1 MATSIKICDDAGII
15 HKTLWELKRKDFHL
29 GQLHPQ
35 DLFIQ
40 KIAFSEMSLERVIAA
55 SEFLERLGYL
65 LVQKGDK
72 NGSA

>member
-1 MATSIKICDDAGII
+1 MSTSIKICDDADII
-15 HKTLWELKRKDFHL
+15 YKTLGELKQKDFHL
-29 GQLHPQ
+29 LHPQ

-72 NGSA
+72 NGPA